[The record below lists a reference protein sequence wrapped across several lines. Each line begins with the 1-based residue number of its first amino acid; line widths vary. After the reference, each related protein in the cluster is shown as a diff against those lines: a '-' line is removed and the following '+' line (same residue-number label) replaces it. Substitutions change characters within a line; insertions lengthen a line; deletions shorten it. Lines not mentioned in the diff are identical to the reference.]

1 LPERIAEAERVLIRR
16 AWELLTMS
24 GDNIEEE
31 QAVDDALY
39 TLREL
44 RDCYEREKDTT

>member
-1 LPERIAEAERVLIRR
+1 MA
-16 AWELLTMS
+16 

-31 QAVDDALY
+31 QAVDNALY

-44 RDCYEREKDTT
+44 RDCYELDNKNTN